1 MLKRY
6 IIQGLEGSEHIFFL
20 KVIVRET
27 NTEQVSRMVL
37 DQEYETGQWDT
48 ESLEETIVRMIR
60 SELHLSRDL
69 NGTKDPT
76 KKRFEERVIPAKE

>member
-1 MLKRY
+1 
-6 IIQGLEGSEHIFFL
+6 
-20 KVIVRET
+20 
-27 NTEQVSRMVL
+27 MVL